1 MNGLAWSE
9 LVRVICIRSKAA
21 GFLCKSSAGNG
32 IQFFLDVPISAKLQ
46 TE

>member
-9 LVRVICIRSKAA
+9 LVSGICIRSKAA

-32 IQFFLDVPISAKLQ
+32 IQSF
-46 TE
+46 